1 MKKRWFLY
9 TALAAALA
17 ASPSTAWAAQEDG
30 TQTASPSDAV
40 AQEEKAWGWKQEEDG
55 RWYYLERS
63 GERLT
68 DDWIRTEN
76 GYYFYLDSDGYM
88 VTDTIIEDGDDL
100 YYVDV
105 NGCRVTNQWVSRP
118 NEDDECEQDVH
129 TLWYYFGRH
138 GRAER
143 TEGKTVYIPNSSGER
158 QKYFFDDDGHML
170 TGWQSITNSS
180 GDVDTYYLGDEN
192 QGYAHLMWQYIQPDY
207 EFMEETDEDY
217 DGYEMFYFGWDG
229 KMTYGE
235 ESELENEHYIFDENG
250 VRLTGWQPGITP
262 TDPALGINKYY
273 DTETGI
279 RASGWLFAY
288 DPDSEETGDPHWFY
302 CDEDDGLL
310 YNEGGRDSEGEGG
323 LSFKKIDGHTYFFD
337 NRGRLI
343 TGLIDTENQ
352 AIDESPFTENGWE
365 EYFGDIGKGGT
376 KKPAGIYYLSQN
388 ESTLGQMEEDGK
400 LTLRDGGE
408 AYHYYISTSGKA
420 YANALVDGCIYG
432 ADGVRIER
440 ESGWE
445 LITLEDDVYEESSFR
460 RGDLEEDAKPVI
472 AAGTDVAINASGKV
486 RKDGTVKID
495 GVRYEISNYAAQ
507 EAEEE

>member
-30 TQTASPSDAV
+30 TQTASPSDAA

-217 DGYEMFYFGWDG
+217 DGDEMF
-229 KMTYGE
+229 
-235 ESELENEHYIFDENG
+235 
-250 VRLTGWQPGITP
+250 
-262 TDPALGINKYY
+262 
-273 DTETGI
+273 
-279 RASGWLFAY
+279 
-288 DPDSEETGDPHWFY
+288 
-302 CDEDDGLL
+302 
-310 YNEGGRDSEGEGG
+310 
-323 LSFKKIDGHTYFFD
+323 
-337 NRGRLI
+337 
-343 TGLIDTENQ
+343 
-352 AIDESPFTENGWE
+352 
-365 EYFGDIGKGGT
+365 
-376 KKPAGIYYLSQN
+376 
-388 ESTLGQMEEDGK
+388 
-400 LTLRDGGE
+400 
-408 AYHYYISTSGKA
+408 
-420 YANALVDGCIYG
+420 
-432 ADGVRIER
+432 
-440 ESGWE
+440 
-445 LITLEDDVYEESSFR
+445 
-460 RGDLEEDAKPVI
+460 
-472 AAGTDVAINASGKV
+472 
-486 RKDGTVKID
+486 
-495 GVRYEISNYAAQ
+495 
-507 EAEEE
+507 